1 MAPIIAILQI
11 AMIHLYFLID
21 FKLLPVFT
29 MALTM
34 PHMILFQRSDD
45 HILNRA
51 HTPFIIVGVFGG
63 YLEMY
68 GILNVYLSYLLMV
81 LSTDHLIKWMQL
93 VQVRKLYHRHGVKS
107 HLHQSFALNTIIKEV
122 RSKYNDFR

>member
-107 HLHQSFALNTIIKEV
+107 HLHRSIALTTILKDV